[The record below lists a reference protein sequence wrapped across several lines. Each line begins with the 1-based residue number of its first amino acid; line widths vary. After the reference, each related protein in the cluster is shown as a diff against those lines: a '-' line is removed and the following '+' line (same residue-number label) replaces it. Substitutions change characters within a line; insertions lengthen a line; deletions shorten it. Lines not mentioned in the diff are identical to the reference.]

1 MSAPSESEFHV
12 DVQDDW
18 ASLRYHD
25 FGVGF
30 RRLGVRWA
38 EVILGPGSSDGLA
51 SAYIVATED
60 QDPARLINPVYQE
73 AHLHRPDDDSNPCL
87 LMTGRAFD
95 HHFSAAI
102 TLASDPARSSRISLD
117 MDVADRCRSPVQLL
131 SATYIVPLDSGA
143 LVDAA
148 PDRIIW
154 QVQDPVPGRLE
165 LTAITPLSRSRWP
178 RPGRQATRV
187 QVLAPIQPGT
197 FTHRLRYRWCWTIA
211 EGFTR

>member
-1 MSAPSESEFHV
+1 MSAHSESGFHV
-12 DVQDDW
+12 EVSDDW

-30 RRLGVRWA
+30 RRLESRWA
-38 EVILGPGSSDGLA
+38 EVILGPGSSEGLA
-51 SAYIVATED
+51 SAFILATED
-60 QDPARLINPVYQE
+60 QDRARLVHPVYQE
-73 AHLHRPDDDSNPCL
+73 AHLHRPEDGSLPCL

-102 TLASDPARSSRISLD
+102 TLTTDPSLESRIILD
-117 MDVADRCRSPVQLL
+117 LDVADRCRSPVQLL

-154 QVQDPVPGRLE
+154 QVPEPLPGRLE
-165 LTAITPLSRSRWP
+165 LTASPPASLTLAKA
-178 RPGRQATRV
+178 GRVATRV
-187 QVLAPIQPGT
+187 QIIAPIQPGT
-197 FTHRLRYRWCWTIA
+197 FTHRIRYRWFWTIA
-211 EGFTR
+211 DGLTR